1 MKTTKFDVQEHLK
14 TKKARIAYL
23 KAVLEDGDS
32 DLLAAALGD
41 IARSIGTTR
50 FANDTGLSRET
61 IYKSLRQGG
70 NPTLD
75 TLAKSIKVLG
85 LKLALTAA

>member
-1 MKTTKFDVQEHLK
+1 VKTTKFDVQEHLK

>member
-14 TKKARIAYL
+14 TKKARTAYL
-23 KAVLEDGDS
+23 KAVLEDGDP

-50 FANDTGLSRET
+50 FAHDTGLSRET

-75 TLAKSIKVLG
+75 TLAKSVKALG
-85 LKLALTAA
+85 LRLSLTTA